1 MSTGFQ
7 AHGLALAKMIL
18 AALAFVFNRDQELI
32 CLHHAWRETSR
43 VTWIVPHK
51 HVRMS
56 LRTMVESG
64 EVKTSQLRLRV
75 KREWYATW
83 LESLLSL
90 ILGANLLATWAGWI
104 SLVPFRQLEDSF
116 VEMATSTWRIDS
128 GLWFKTTTISIKFPS

>member
-1 MSTGFQ
+1 
-7 AHGLALAKMIL
+7 
-18 AALAFVFNRDQELI
+18 
-32 CLHHAWRETSR
+32 
-43 VTWIVPHK
+43 
-51 HVRMS
+51 
-56 LRTMVESG
+56 MVESG